1 MSVTSVASV
10 LQSAESGA
18 PIAQLSN
25 LVLPTGEPER
35 RSLASQASRWNR
47 ALQTPGLRLLAG
59 PSPYCARPDPAPQG
73 VR

>member
-1 MSVTSVASV
+1 MASGLSVTSVASV

-25 LVLPTGEPER
+25 LVLPTGETER
-35 RSLASQASRWNR
+35 RSLASQASRS
-47 ALQTPGLRLLAG
+47 GLRLLAG

-73 VR
+73 VK